1 MKTLFSK
8 SLVPALAALVLANV
22 ALSPV
27 TVAARGG
34 GGGGGG
40 ARVGAGGGARPPAQV
55 NNSRADVRTNNVRST
70 SVNNVNI
77 DVDQGRWDH
86 PVAAAVVIGAAVGA
100 VGSTVYAVPSGCV
113 PVNYAGLFYQE
124 CGGTWYLLQ
133 GSEYV
138 LVNPPY

>member
-1 MKTLFSK
+1 MKKSFGK
-8 SLVPALAALVLANV
+8 SLAAPLAALVLAGI
-22 ALSPV
+22 ALAPA

-34 GGGGGG
+34 GGGGG
-40 ARVGAGGGARPPAQV
+40 ARAPAQV
-55 NNSRADVRTNNVRST
+55 NNARADVRTNDVRSS

-86 PVAAAVVIGAAVGA
+86 PIAAAIVIGGAVGA
-100 VGSTVYAVPSGCV
+100 IGSTVYAVPAGCV
-113 PVNYAGLFYQE
+113 PVNYAGYFYQQ

-138 LVNPPY
+138 VVNPPY